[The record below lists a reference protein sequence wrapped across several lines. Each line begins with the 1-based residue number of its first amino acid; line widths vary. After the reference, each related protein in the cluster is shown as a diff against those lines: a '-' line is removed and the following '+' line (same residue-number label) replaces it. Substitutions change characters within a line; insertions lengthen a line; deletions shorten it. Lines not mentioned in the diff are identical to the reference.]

1 MGSRGSLPTVEDAPT
16 PVRRASSW
24 RDSSFTGREAFASV
38 SSPPVPPPPSKPPP
52 CERFIRLGLVLVVVA
67 IYGQTLGAGFIAF
80 DDPGYVYGN
89 AHVRA
94 GLSLAGVRWA
104 FSTFQQSNWHPL
116 TWLSLQLDAQLYG
129 LNAGG
134 FHLTNLLLHAANT
147 LLLFGWLRRSTGA
160 RWPAALA
167 ALFFAAHP
175 LHVESVAWVTERKD
189 VLSTFFFCLTLLA
202 YGRFV
207 EGGPRRKCW
216 YALALGLYGL
226 SLLAKPMLVTLPL
239 LLLLLDGWPLARFT
253 RATPRGRARALLL
266 EKLPFGVLAAAS
278 CVVTA
283 LAQRTQAMVALE
295 TLPLRFR
302 LASAALGVGTY
313 LQKTFWPQGLGV
325 FYPYWHQVAWW
336 QPLGWGIMLA
346 GLTAL
351 ALWGG
356 RAQPALAVGWLW
368 FVGTLVPVIGL
379 VQVGSQAVA
388 DRYTYV
394 PHLGLFVALAWSGEA
409 AWRRWPQARRWLGG
423 LAAAAAAACVGLGI
437 RQASYWQDGVTLFE
451 HTVAVST
458 PPSARLYG
466 LYGDA
471 LLRSGREAEAIRAYE
486 QSWQIGD
493 EGRTREAV
501 MRLSALCFNE
511 GRWPEVI
518 DLLEPLSHQADADKE
533 LLNTLA
539 ATLLRSGQTD
549 RAGALY
555 RRCVEHYPAYAQ
567 GHFGLAE
574 CLRLQGDV
582 PGACMELEAGLVRQ
596 QERLPA
602 LTYLAWVYAHL
613 DDPAAHER
621 ALALARW
628 AVEISRGQ
636 DIASF
641 NALAEAEASTSHWPQ
656 AVEAAR
662 DSLALAAR
670 PGTPPEIVAVSRAR
684 LDAYQQQGRL
694 P

>member
-1 MGSRGSLPTVEDAPT
+1 M
-16 PVRRASSW
+16 
-24 RDSSFTGREAFASV
+24 
-38 SSPPVPPPPSKPPP
+38 
-52 CERFIRLGLVLVVVA
+52 
-67 IYGQTLGAGFIAF
+67 
-80 DDPGYVYGN
+80 
-89 AHVRA
+89 
-94 GLSLAGVRWA
+94 SLAGLRWA
-104 FSTFQQSNWHPL
+104 FATFQQSNWHPL
-116 TWLSLQLDAQLYG
+116 TWLSLQLDATLFG

-147 LLLFGWLRRSTGA
+147 LLLFGWLRRTTQA
-160 RWPAALA
+160 LWPSALVA
-167 ALFFAAHP
+167 FLFAAHP

-189 VLSTFFFCLTLLA
+189 VLSTGFFCLTLLA
-202 YGRFV
+202 YSRFV
-207 EGGPRRKCW
+207 EGGPWRWRW
-216 YALALGLYGL
+216 YALAVALYAL

-253 RATPRGRARALLL
+253 RATWRERAGALLV

-278 CVVTA
+278 CVVTC

-302 LASAALGVGTY
+302 LALAALGVGTY
-313 LQKTFWPQGLGV
+313 LQKTVWPVGLGV

-336 QPLGWGIMLA
+336 QPLGWGLLLA
-346 GLTAL
+346 ILTAL
-351 ALWGG
+351 VFWRG
-356 RAQPALAVGWLW
+356 RAQPFLVVGWLW

-379 VQVGSQAVA
+379 VQVGGQAVA

-394 PHLGLFVALAWSGEA
+394 PHMGLFVALAWAGEA
-409 AWRRWPQARRWLGG
+409 AWRRWPRARRWLGG
-423 LAAAAAAACVGLGI
+423 GAVAVAAACVGLSL

-451 HTVAVST
+451 HSLAVST
-458 PPSARLYG
+458 QPSARLHS

-471 LLRSGREAEAIRAYE
+471 LMRSGQQAEAIRAYE
-486 QSWQIGD
+486 RSWQIGD
-493 EGRTREAV
+493 EGRTQAAV

-511 GRWPEVI
+511 GRWSEVI
-518 DLLEPLSHQADADKE
+518 GLLEPLSHQADADKE

-555 RRCVEHYPAYAQ
+555 RRCAERYPAYAQ
-567 GHFGLAE
+567 SHFGLAE

-582 PGACMELEAGLVRQ
+582 PGACAEYEAGLARQ
-596 QERLPA
+596 EERLPA

-613 DDPAAHER
+613 DDPAAHAR
-621 ALALARW
+621 ALALARR
-628 AVEISRGQ
+628 AVEIGRRQ
-636 DIASF
+636 DFASF
-641 NALAEAEASTSHWPQ
+641 NALAAAEASTDHWPQ

-662 DSLALAAR
+662 NALALANR
-670 PGTPPEIVAVSRAR
+670 PGTTAGMAELSRAR
-684 LDAYQQQGRL
+684 LASYEQGRL